1 MNMWVNVCVCGCE
14 CVGVCGLCVW
24 CVLCCAYRMA
34 SVSIPCI
41 CRLLAMETGL
51 FESVSAEED
60 LERQLLS
67 KER

>member
-1 MNMWVNVCVCGCE
+1 MNVRVCVCVCG
-14 CVGVCGLCVW
+14 W
-24 CVLCCAYRMA
+24 CVLCCVYRMA

-60 LERQLLS
+60 LESAVKKLQQL
-67 KER
+67 